1 MEFCCNPV
9 ILCKNN
15 RRLLNPGASGLG
27 YGKTMVFTLHRYI
40 FRELFKVF
48 LLATVALTLIASM
61 GSMYRPIQ
69 KYGVGPQQV
78 FQLLGYFLPIM
89 LTFVLP
95 MSALF
100 AASLVYGRFA
110 SDNELDA
117 CRASGISFT
126 TVMYPGLFLG
136 VLVSITTLVLS
147 FHVVPAFVHRA
158 ERTIKANAEQILFR
172 NIQRKGYY
180 AIPDNRY
187 RVFADHASAE
197 TDTLQGVVIIETR
210 DGGVTKLITADAA
223 RIEFETQK
231 NFNEVTITAKDV
243 FQIDKHG
250 RQAYMA
256 SLPVRSTFASLLTDD
271 IKFQRI
277 DDIKRIQADK
287 LHFYPIREVAY
298 RCRAQLAIEMLAEQI
313 RRTLSAGQYFEFVGK
328 DRKVLFTAA
337 GCTATSKDYIVELE
351 GPIVLVELHKDLG
364 TVTARWDCQ
373 RGRIQLE
380 SADRPDATLD
390 LILDSPRHDRGDF
403 KGIAQKHVIKYL
415 PLPRNIEEILT
426 EDRLLETIAS
436 LDSETPPV
444 AEPSE
449 TLRTLKRQVSR
460 KIERTE
466 LEIGAEVHSRL
477 VFGLGCSLLI
487 MAGIALGVVFK
498 GGHLLTAF
506 GASSIPAA
514 ALIIFIMTGKEMT
527 KNPSMSMMTGIMVMW
542 AGLVVLGASVFF
554 IYRRLLRT

>member
-1 MEFCCNPV
+1 M
-9 ILCKNN
+9 
-15 RRLLNPGASGLG
+15 
-27 YGKTMVFTLHRYI
+27 
-40 FRELFKVF
+40 
-48 LLATVALTLIASM
+48 
-61 GSMYRPIQ
+61 
-69 KYGVGPQQV
+69 
-78 FQLLGYFLPIM
+78 
-89 LTFVLP
+89 
-95 MSALF
+95 
-100 AASLVYGRFA
+100 
-110 SDNELDA
+110 
-117 CRASGISFT
+117 
-126 TVMYPGLFLG
+126 
-136 VLVSITTLVLS
+136 
-147 FHVVPAFVHRA
+147 
-158 ERTIKANAEQILFR
+158 
-172 NIQRKGYY
+172 
-180 AIPDNRY
+180 
-187 RVFADHASAE
+187 
-197 TDTLQGVVIIETR
+197 
-210 DGGVTKLITADAA
+210 
-223 RIEFETQK
+223 
-231 NFNEVTITAKDV
+231 
-243 FQIDKHG
+243 
-250 RQAYMA
+250 
-256 SLPVRSTFASLLTDD
+256 
-271 IKFQRI
+271 
-277 DDIKRIQADK
+277 
-287 LHFYPIREVAY
+287 
-298 RCRAQLAIEMLAEQI
+298 
-313 RRTLSAGQYFEFVGK
+313 
-328 DRKVLFTAA
+328 
-337 GCTATSKDYIVELE
+337 
-351 GPIVLVELHKDLG
+351 
-364 TVTARWDCQ
+364 
-373 RGRIQLE
+373 E

-449 TLRTLKRQVSR
+449 TLRALKRQVSR